1 MFKALIA
8 GTDISRRLNAK
19 KYMLRLLQVT
29 YKVQIKRGSRH
40 SLMTKEIWSGLHA
53 SNCQVKDA

>member
-8 GTDISRRLNAK
+8 GTDISRRLNAI

-29 YKVQIKRGSRH
+29 SYKLSEEVA
-40 SLMTKEIWSGLHA
+40 TP
-53 SNCQVKDA
+53 